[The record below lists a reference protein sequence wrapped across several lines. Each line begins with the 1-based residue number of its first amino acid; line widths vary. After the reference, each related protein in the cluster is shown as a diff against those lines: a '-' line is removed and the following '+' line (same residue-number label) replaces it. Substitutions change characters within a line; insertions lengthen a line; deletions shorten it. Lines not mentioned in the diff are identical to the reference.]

1 MSLDPA
7 YLEYPRRR
15 LGMDHD
21 LYAASPMPTRK
32 PLAWPD
38 GKAVAVAVLVN
49 LEWFPIVPSDKPFR
63 APGHMQTP
71 YPDYRHYTAREY
83 GTRVGFYR
91 LLDAFAKAGV
101 GVTVA
106 VNAAI
111 AERYPTIIADIR
123 AGGHEIIAHSTDMNG
138 TIATGLPE
146 EEERALI
153 EKARDT
159 LAAAIG
165 SRPRGWQSIARS
177 QSWNTP
183 RLLVEAGFDYMCDW
197 VNDDLPYVATTS
209 AGAIVSLPF
218 NHELS
223 DRQLIAVQQQSMDSV
238 ARQVEDAFDWLAA
251 ESTQYGGRVL
261 PLTLTPY
268 ITGLPY
274 RMDAFEAL
282 LGRIA
287 ARPEA
292 WFATAGQL
300 VDNWRAQQ
308 G

>member
-197 VNDDLPYVATTS
+197 VNDDLPYFATTS
-209 AGAIVSLPF
+209 AGTIVSLPF

-251 ESTQYGGRVL
+251 ESAQYGGRVL